1 MRDDVPG
8 NAKVIVMAWGSEAR
22 AFDVSATHVEWSEL
36 RALIAERVPE
46 RVLRRLAYTPA
57 EELAHLRPNLKSLRT
72 QLRAALKT
80 TDRAAHD
87 EAYAQLAP
95 LYLAGVLCSGDPAE
109 ALEWLTSPVLR
120 DAAWQRPDGS
130 SREPSMRRVLLSLLL
145 EHRDGAWQRDLAGR
159 LAQWLPA
166 AGDPRRWA
174 LTDGLAAW
182 SGAKPPLSDGYV
194 LGWVLRGSAISRDHA
209 RGRLDVREWF
219 AELGWRPPVRH
230 HATLLDWLRAQP
242 RLAEIAPRLFEVAE
256 VGTHFDDAEPDDAA
270 AEVAQTADAAPEQSR
285 APENEWAGALAA
297 LAGEGLL
304 DRGEL
309 LDLCLAKLLR
319 GDRPGNLRGFV
330 LLAERLDPS
339 ADEVSARLATF
350 VALAGRGAGPS
361 ARLAQSALRELDAA
375 GHLGSV
381 TLAEI
386 SKTVLARPERNLV
399 ATQLSWVEAAV
410 RRDRGSAPELLNAV
424 SAAFNHPAVTVQE
437 RALRIVIRYLKHLD
451 TEEVAQLHDAA
462 LKLDAVLRDEAL
474 RVLGGDPDGTGS
486 SSQTPP
492 PLLPAYQPAPAP
504 EPVRCAR
511 ELVELFESV
520 LADGVT
526 QASAQD
532 IERILDGAVAE
543 YDRDSLALA
552 EALQP
557 LAARFAPEVLDPWEQ
572 RALAGALR
580 CLLWALV
587 GEDRRAVVVM
597 DELYGVTQ
605 PRPVPPDRAALYRVY
620 ELVENLGRVRIP
632 GLLATPTHGD
642 GSIDPEVLR
651 FRLDRYERSAA
662 APLPCDLE
670 QALLRVAVEDVQTIL
685 ASSAL
690 LATPAGKEL
699 AALFAWGEGA
709 LPFFERFVIRRAATA
724 QDGETGRHRAGAVQ
738 APRIA
743 PRFSAFHELI
753 GAVDR
758 PPSPITVLAR
768 IPDPDDVNLFAWNGS
783 STHAAL
789 WPSLL
794 PFHPEVIAAHAIPV
808 LYQQANDTA
817 RDRNALLPVLA
828 QTAGWPGPVTHL
840 ALAYGLAAGRP
851 ENRTAAVDAMV
862 TMAARTLLDARALGA
877 LCGELW
883 ASRMIKPNRLVHA
896 LDGAAQAGARREVF
910 SVAVSALPALVSQ
923 PSVRGLADLLVLA
936 ADCARV
942 ADLHE
947 EVPELAGLIA
957 LEKPSRVA
965 AEARR
970 LRRILGR

>member
-1 MRDDVPG
+1 
-8 NAKVIVMAWGSEAR
+8 MAWGSEAR
-22 AFDVSATHVEWSEL
+22 AFDVSAARVEWSEL

-57 EELAHLRPNLKSLRT
+57 GELAHLRPNLKALRT

-80 TDRAAHD
+80 ADRAAHD

-120 DAAWQRPDGS
+120 DAAWQRPDGT

-145 EHRDGAWQRDLAGR
+145 DHRDGAWQRDLAGR

-194 LGWVLRGSAISRDHA
+194 LGWVLRGSTVSRDHA

-242 RLAEIAPRLFEVAE
+242 RLAEITPRLFEVAE
-256 VGTHFDDAEPDDAA
+256 VGTHFDDAELDDAA
-270 AEVAQTADAAPEQSR
+270 AEDAARPTNAAVEQKSV
-285 APENEWAGALAA
+285 PENEWASALTTLAA
-297 LAGEGLL
+297 EGLL

-330 LLAERLDPS
+330 LLAERLDPT

-361 ARLAQSALRELDAA
+361 ARLAQAALRELDAA
-375 GHLGSV
+375 GRLGSV
-381 TLAEI
+381 TLAEV
-386 SKTVLARPERNLV
+386 SKTVLTRPERNLV
-399 ATQLSWVEAAV
+399 TTQLSWVEAAV
-410 RRDRGSAPELLNAV
+410 RRDRGSAPELLTAV
-424 SAAFNHPAVTVQE
+424 CAAFAHPAVTVQE

-451 TEEVAQLHDAA
+451 ADEVAQLHDAA

-474 RVLGGDPDGTGS
+474 RVLGADPDGTGS

-492 PLLPAYQPAPAP
+492 PLLPAYRPAAAP
-504 EPVRCAR
+504 EPVRSAW
-511 ELVELFESV
+511 ELVELLESV
-520 LADGVT
+520 LADGVV
-526 QASAQD
+526 QASARD

-543 YDRDSLALA
+543 YDRDAAALA
-552 EALQP
+552 EALAP
-557 LAARFAPEVLDPWEQ
+557 LAARFPPQGLDPWEQ
-572 RALAGALR
+572 RGLAGALR
-580 CLLWALV
+580 CLLYALL

-605 PRPVPPDRAALYRVY
+605 PRPVAPDRAVLYRVY

-670 QALLRVAVEDVQTIL
+670 QALLRVAVEDAQTIL

-690 LATPAGKEL
+690 LATPEGKEL

-709 LPFFERFVIRRAATA
+709 LPYFERFVIRRAAA
-724 QDGETGRHRAGAVQ
+724 SQDGETGRHRAGSVQ

-753 GAVDR
+753 GAADR

-783 STHAAL
+783 SPHAAL

-828 QTAGWPGPVTHL
+828 ETAGWPGPVTHL

-862 TMAARTLLDARALGA
+862 AMAARTLLDARALGA

-910 SVAVSALPALVSQ
+910 GVAVAALPALVSQ

>member
-1 MRDDVPG
+1 
-8 NAKVIVMAWGSEAR
+8 MAWGAAEAR
-22 AFDVSATHVEWSEL
+22 TFGESAARVEWSEL
-36 RALIAERVPE
+36 RALIAGRVPE

-57 EELAHLRPNLKSLRT
+57 DELAHLRPHLKALRT

-95 LYLAGVLCSGDPAE
+95 LYLAGVLCSADPAE
-109 ALEWLTSPVLR
+109 ALDWLTSPVLR

-145 EHRDGAWQRDLAGR
+145 DHRDGAWQRDLAGR

-182 SGAKPPLSDGYV
+182 SGAKPPLTDGYV
-194 LGWVLRGSAISRDHA
+194 LGWVLRGSSVSRDHA

-242 RLAEIAPRLFEVAE
+242 RLTEIVPRLFEVAE
-256 VGTHFDDAEPDDAA
+256 VGTHLDDAEPEDAGGG
-270 AEVAQTADAAPEQSR
+270 EKRPADAAPDQSR
-285 APENEWAGALAA
+285 APENEWAGALAT
-297 LAGEGLL
+297 LAAEGVL

-330 LLAERLDPS
+330 LLAERLAPR

-361 ARLAQSALRELDAA
+361 ARLAQSALRDLDAA
-375 GHLGSV
+375 GRLGSV
-381 TLAEI
+381 TLAEV
-386 SKTVLARPERNLV
+386 SKTVLGRPERNLV
-399 ATQLSWVEAAV
+399 TTQLSWVEAAV
-410 RRDRGSAPELLNAV
+410 RRDRGCAPELLNAV
-424 SAAFNHPAVTVQE
+424 SAAFAHPAVPVQE
-437 RALRIVIRYLKHLD
+437 RALRIVVRYLKHLD
-451 TEEVAQLHDAA
+451 ADEVAQLHDAA

-486 SSQTPP
+486 SSQTSPT
-492 PLLPAYQPAPAP
+492 LLPAYQPLAAP
-504 EPVRCAR
+504 EPVRSTW
-511 ELVELFESV
+511 ELVELLGSV
-520 LADGVT
+520 LADGAA

-543 YDRDSLALA
+543 YDRDALALA
-552 EALQP
+552 EALAP
-557 LAARFAPEVLDPWEQ
+557 LAARFPATGLDPWEQ
-572 RALAGALR
+572 RGLAGALR
-580 CLLWALV
+580 CLLYALL

-597 DELYGVTQ
+597 DELYGVGQ
-605 PRPVPPDRAALYRVY
+605 SGSVAPDRAVLYRVY
-620 ELVENLGRVRIP
+620 ELVENLGGVRIP

-651 FRLDRYERSAA
+651 FRLDRYERSSA

-670 QALLRVAVEDVQTIL
+670 QALLRVPVEDAQTLL

-709 LPFFERFVIRRAATA
+709 LPFFERFVIRRSGAA
-724 QDGETGRHRAGAVQ
+724 QDGGPTGTRTGAVQ
-738 APRIA
+738 VPRIA

-753 GAVDR
+753 GAADR
-758 PPSPITVLAR
+758 QPSPVTVLAR

-783 STHAAL
+783 SAHAAL

-794 PFHPEVIAAHAIPV
+794 PFHPEVVAAHAIPV

-828 QTAGWPGPVTHL
+828 GTAGWPGPVTHL

-851 ENRTAAVDAMV
+851 ENRAAAVEAMV
-862 TMAARTLLDARALGA
+862 TFAARTLLDARALGA

-910 SVAVSALPALVSQ
+910 SVAAAALPALASQ

-942 ADLHE
+942 ADLRE
-947 EVPELAGLIA
+947 EIPELGALIA

-965 AEARR
+965 TEARR

>member
-1 MRDDVPG
+1 
-8 NAKVIVMAWGSEAR
+8 MAWGAAEAR
-22 AFDVSATHVEWSEL
+22 TFGESAARVEWSEL
-36 RALIAERVPE
+36 RALIAGRVPE

-57 EELAHLRPNLKSLRT
+57 DELAHLRPHLKALRT
-72 QLRAALKT
+72 QLRTALKT

-95 LYLAGVLCSGDPAE
+95 LYLAGVLCSADPAE
-109 ALEWLTSPVLR
+109 ALDWLTSPVLR

-145 EHRDGAWQRDLAGR
+145 DHRDGAWQRDLAGR

-182 SGAKPPLSDGYV
+182 SGAKPPLTDGYV
-194 LGWVLRGSAISRDHA
+194 LGWVLRGSSVSRDHA

-242 RLAEIAPRLFEVAE
+242 RLTEIVPRLFEVAE
-256 VGTHFDDAEPDDAA
+256 VGTHLDDAEPEDAGGG
-270 AEVAQTADAAPEQSR
+270 EKRPADAAPDQSR
-285 APENEWAGALAA
+285 APENEWAGALAT
-297 LAGEGLL
+297 LAAEGVL

-330 LLAERLDPS
+330 LLAERLAPR

-361 ARLAQSALRELDAA
+361 ARLAQGALRDLDAA
-375 GHLGSV
+375 GRLGSV
-381 TLAEI
+381 TLAEV
-386 SKTVLARPERNLV
+386 SKTVLGRPERNLV
-399 ATQLSWVEAAV
+399 TTQLSWVEAAV
-410 RRDRGSAPELLNAV
+410 RRDRGCAPELLNAV
-424 SAAFNHPAVTVQE
+424 SAAFAHPAVPVQE
-437 RALRIVIRYLKHLD
+437 RALRIVVRYLKHLD
-451 TEEVAQLHDAA
+451 ADEVAQLHDAA

-486 SSQTPP
+486 SSQTSPR
-492 PLLPAYQPAPAP
+492 LLPAYQPLAAP
-504 EPVRCAR
+504 EPVRSTW
-511 ELVELFESV
+511 ELVELLGSV
-520 LADGVT
+520 LADGAA

-543 YDRDSLALA
+543 YDRDALALA
-552 EALQP
+552 EALAP
-557 LAARFAPEVLDPWEQ
+557 LAARFPATGLDPWEQ
-572 RALAGALR
+572 RGLAGALR
-580 CLLWALV
+580 CLLYALL

-597 DELYGVTQ
+597 DELYGVSQ
-605 PRPVPPDRAALYRVY
+605 SGSVAPDRAVLYRVY

-651 FRLDRYERSAA
+651 FRLDRYERSSA

-670 QALLRVAVEDVQTIL
+670 QALLRVPVEDAQTLL

-709 LPFFERFVIRRAATA
+709 LPFFERFVIRRSGAA
-724 QDGETGRHRAGAVQ
+724 QDGPAGTRTGVVQ
-738 APRIA
+738 VPRIA

-758 PPSPITVLAR
+758 QPSPVTVLAR

-794 PFHPEVIAAHAIPV
+794 PFHPEVVAAHAIPV

-828 QTAGWPGPVTHL
+828 GTAGWPGPVTHL

-851 ENRTAAVDAMV
+851 ENRAAAVEAMV
-862 TMAARTLLDARALGA
+862 TFAARTLLDARALGA

-910 SVAVSALPALVSQ
+910 SVAAAALPALTSQ

-942 ADLHE
+942 ADLRE
-947 EVPELAGLIA
+947 EIPELGALIA

-965 AEARR
+965 TEARR

>member
-1 MRDDVPG
+1 
-8 NAKVIVMAWGSEAR
+8 
-22 AFDVSATHVEWSEL
+22 
-36 RALIAERVPE
+36 
-46 RVLRRLAYTPA
+46 
-57 EELAHLRPNLKSLRT
+57 
-72 QLRAALKT
+72 
-80 TDRAAHD
+80 
-87 EAYAQLAP
+87 
-95 LYLAGVLCSGDPAE
+95 
-109 ALEWLTSPVLR
+109 
-120 DAAWQRPDGS
+120 
-130 SREPSMRRVLLSLLL
+130 MRRVLLALLL
-145 EHRDGAWQRDLAGR
+145 DHRDGAWQRDLAGR

-182 SGAKPPLSDGYV
+182 SGAKPPLTDGYV
-194 LGWVLRGSAISRDHA
+194 LGWVLRGSSVSRDHA

-242 RLAEIAPRLFEVAE
+242 RLTEIVPRLFEVAE
-256 VGTHFDDAEPDDAA
+256 IGTHLDDAEPEDAGGG
-270 AEVAQTADAAPEQSR
+270 EKRPADAAPDQSR
-285 APENEWAGALAA
+285 APENEWAGALAT
-297 LAGEGLL
+297 LAAEGVL

-330 LLAERLDPS
+330 LLAERLAPR

-361 ARLAQSALRELDAA
+361 ARLAQGALRDLDAA
-375 GHLGSV
+375 GRLGSV
-381 TLAEI
+381 TLAEV
-386 SKTVLARPERNLV
+386 SKTVLGRPERNLV
-399 ATQLSWVEAAV
+399 TTQLSWVEAAV
-410 RRDRGSAPELLNAV
+410 RRDRGCAPELLNAV
-424 SAAFNHPAVTVQE
+424 SAAFAHPAVPVQE
-437 RALRIVIRYLKHLD
+437 RALRIVVRYLKHLD
-451 TEEVAQLHDAA
+451 ADEVAQLHDAA

-474 RVLGGDPDGTGS
+474 RVLGGDPDGIGS
-486 SSQTPP
+486 SSQTSPT
-492 PLLPAYQPAPAP
+492 LLPAYRPLAAP
-504 EPVRCAR
+504 EPVRSTR
-511 ELVELFESV
+511 ELVELLGAV
-520 LADGVT
+520 LADGGA

-543 YDRDSLALA
+543 YDRDALALA
-552 EALQP
+552 EALAP
-557 LAARFAPEVLDPWEQ
+557 LAARFPATGLDPWEQ
-572 RALAGALR
+572 RGLAGALR
-580 CLLWALV
+580 CLLYALL

-597 DELYGVTQ
+597 DELYGASQ
-605 PRPVPPDRAALYRVY
+605 PGSVAPDRAVLYRVY
-620 ELVENLGRVRIP
+620 ELVENFGRVRIP

-651 FRLDRYERSAA
+651 FRLDRYERSSA

-670 QALLRVAVEDVQTIL
+670 QALLRVPVEDAQTLL
-685 ASSAL
+685 ASSSL

-709 LPFFERFVIRRAATA
+709 LPFFERFVIRRSGAAQGGDPSGART
-724 QDGETGRHRAGAVQ
+724 GAVQ
-738 APRIA
+738 VPRIA
-743 PRFSAFHELI
+743 PRFSPSHELI
-753 GAVDR
+753 GAADR
-758 PPSPITVLAR
+758 QPSPVTVLAR

-783 STHAAL
+783 SAHAAL

-794 PFHPEVIAAHAIPV
+794 PFHPEVVAAHAIPV

-828 QTAGWPGPVTHL
+828 GTAGWPGPVTHL

-851 ENRTAAVDAMV
+851 ENRAAAVEAMV
-862 TMAARTLLDARALGA
+862 TFAARTLLDARALGA

-896 LDGAAQAGARREVF
+896 LDAAAQAGARREVF
-910 SVAVSALPALVSQ
+910 SVAAAALPALASQ

-942 ADLHE
+942 ADLRE
-947 EVPELAGLIA
+947 EIPELSALIA

-965 AEARR
+965 TEARR